1 MYGQDN
7 SDLKE
12 QKTNEQT
19 HQKNILLC
27 LCMFSFRSLDLSG
40 DMSEIFFF
48 FVGVIFLFVCF
59 FFAKLFTC
67 FRLFPEGS
75 RAFTLFQN
83 ERVSLKR

>member
-1 MYGQDN
+1 MRY
-7 SDLKE
+7 
-12 QKTNEQT
+12 
-19 HQKNILLC
+19 
-27 LCMFSFRSLDLSG
+27 FSFMLVL
-40 DMSEIFFF
+40 FFC
-48 FVGVIFLFVCF
+48 LFV

>member
-1 MYGQDN
+1 
-7 SDLKE
+7 
-12 QKTNEQT
+12 
-19 HQKNILLC
+19 
-27 LCMFSFRSLDLSG
+27 MFSFCSLDLSG

-48 FVGVIFLFVCF
+48 FVSVIFFLFV